1 MFKQSVGGGVLNSR
15 KVMKDKQR
23 KKKESGGFIAFFR
36 NSYPCFKKKIPVL
49 SFAMVMGLFRMVI
62 LLVTPQVVL
71 LLVDRVIDPL
81 LGGGAGEGASIFSFL
96 LTNVAADD
104 YVKIFFILG
113 GAMLVSAALF
123 FVCFYLKWNLAHY
136 HSLQCEKKLRA
147 DAFFKINGA
156 SAPLL
161 ARYSSG
167 DLILITTKDPA
178 NIRDMYIAV
187 PQWMLDSLFYVVV
200 CAVFLFRI
208 DWTLIFLPLFGGMF
222 SALVVALYKK
232 RVGKYFDSVWTN
244 SSALSTTVQESVYGA
259 RTVASFAREGERRK
273 IFARDNER
281 LLKTYYGGMK
291 MFADRTLV
299 SGVSRTLV
307 TVGELILAVFLG
319 LRAQI
324 TPGEFTATLGY
335 VGTLMWQMN
344 NLFFSFNE
352 AQRNLVSANRFFGF
366 MHEKDETADRYGT
379 ATPTK
384 TPSFSFRGVGVKNGE
399 NYALKNIDL
408 DIPYGKKLGVM
419 GRTGSGKTLLCKL
432 LQGFAEADEGEI
444 LIDGKPVHEYSRA
457 ALAANCSYAMQNVF
471 LFSNTITA
479 NISLS
484 DPYAPKEQTER
495 AGALAEVDEFARR
508 FPDGYETTV
517 GEKGFGLSGGQ
528 KQRISIARAL
538 FKNANVLVFDDVT
551 SALDL
556 ETERSIFR
564 NLKAECGD
572 KTLVLVT
579 HRATALKD
587 CDEIIFLDRG
597 EIVERGS
604 FAELTAQK
612 GNFAEIYERQLSEVA
627 YEE

>member
-1 MFKQSVGGGVLNSR
+1 MKQ
-15 KVMKDKQR
+15 K
-23 KKKESGGFIAFFR
+23 KKKENGGFVAFFR
-36 NSYPCFKKKIPVL
+36 NSYPYFKKQLPVL
-49 SFAMVMGLFRMVI
+49 SFATVMGLFRMVI

-71 LLVDRVIDPL
+71 LLVDRVINPL
-81 LGGGAGEGASIFSFL
+81 LGGESEEGASIFSFL
-96 LTNVAADD
+96 LAGVAADD
-104 YVKIFFILG
+104 YVKIFLILG

-123 FVCFYLKWNLAHY
+123 FVCFYLKWNLSHY
-136 HSLQCEKKLRA
+136 YSLKCEKKLRA
-147 DAFFKINGA
+147 DALNKVNGA

-187 PQWMLDSLFYVVV
+187 PQWMLDSLFYISVS
-200 CAVFLFRI
+200 AVFLFRI
-208 DWTLIFLPLFGGMF
+208 DWTLIFLPLFGGAF
-222 SALVVALYKK
+222 SAFVVVLYKK
-232 RVGKYFDSVWTN
+232 RIGKYFDSVWTR
-244 SSALSTTVQESVYGA
+244 SSALSTTVQESVYGV

-273 IFARDNER
+273 IFARDNEN

-291 MFADRTLV
+291 TFADRTLIA
-299 SGVSRTLV
+299 GVARTLV
-307 TVGELILAVFLG
+307 TVGELFLAVYLG
-319 LRAQI
+319 IRAQI
-324 TPGEFTATLGY
+324 TPGEFIASLGY

-344 NLFFSFNE
+344 HLFFSFNE

-366 MHEKDETADRYGT
+366 MHEKDETAEKYGSEIPS
-379 ATPTK
+379 AK
-384 TPSFSFRGVGVKNGE
+384 PSFSFRGVGVKNGE

-408 DIPYGKKLGVM
+408 EIGYGKKLGVM

-444 LIDGKPVHEYSRA
+444 YLDGKPVHEYSRA

-471 LFSNTITA
+471 LFSNTIAA
-479 NISLS
+479 NVSLA
-484 DPYAPKEQTER
+484 DPYAPKERIER

-508 FPDGYETTV
+508 FPEGYDTTI

-538 FKNANVLVFDDVT
+538 FKDASVLVFDDVT

-556 ETERSIFR
+556 DTERGIFR
-564 NLKAECGD
+564 NLKAECGE

-604 FAELTAQK
+604 FEELMAQK

>member
-1 MFKQSVGGGVLNSR
+1 MRR
-15 KVMKDKQR
+15 K

-36 NSYPCFKKKIPVL
+36 NSYPYFKKQIPVIW
-49 SFAMVMGLFRMVI
+49 FAMIMGLFRMVI

-71 LLVDRVIDPL
+71 LLVDRVINPL
-81 LGGGAGEGASIFSFL
+81 LGGEVGDGASIFSFL
-96 LTNVAADD
+96 LTDVAADD
-104 YVKIFFILG
+104 YVKIFLILG

-123 FVCFYLKWNLAHY
+123 FVCFYLKWNLSHY
-136 HSLQCEKKLRA
+136 FSLKGEKKLRA
-147 DAFFKINGA
+147 DALEKVNGA

-167 DLILITTKDPA
+167 DLILITTKDPS

-200 CAVFLFRI
+200 SAVFLFRI
-208 DWTLIFLPLFGGMF
+208 DWTLIFLPLFGGAF

-232 RVGKYFDSVWTN
+232 KVGKYFDSVWAS

-259 RTVASFAREGERRK
+259 RTVASFAREEERRK
-273 IFARDNER
+273 IFARDNEK

-291 MFADRTLV
+291 MFADRTLIA
-299 SGVSRTLV
+299 GVARTLV

-319 LRAQI
+319 IHAKI

-344 NLFFSFNE
+344 NLFFSFNQ
-352 AQRNLVSANRFFGF
+352 AQRNLVSADRFFGF
-366 MHEKDETADRYGT
+366 MHEKDETAEKYGIEV
-379 ATPTK
+379 PTEK
-384 TPSFSFRGVGVKNGE
+384 PSFSFCGVGVKSGE
-399 NYALKNIDL
+399 SYALKNIDL
-408 DIPYGKKLGVM
+408 EIPYGKKLGVM

-432 LQGFAEADEGEI
+432 LQGFAETDEGEI
-444 LIDGKPVHEYSRA
+444 YIDGKPVHDYARA

-471 LFSNTITA
+471 LFSNTIAA
-479 NISLS
+479 NVSLA
-484 DPYAPKEQTER
+484 DPYAPKERIER

-508 FPDGYETTV
+508 FPDGYDTTV

-538 FKNANVLVFDDVT
+538 FKNANVIVLDDVT

-556 ETERSIFR
+556 DTEHSIFR
-564 NLKAECGD
+564 NLKTECGE

-587 CDEIIFLDRG
+587 CDEIIFLDQG
-597 EIVERGS
+597 EIIERGS
-604 FAELTAQK
+604 FAELMERK
-612 GNFAEIYERQLSEVA
+612 GNFAEIYDRQLSEVA